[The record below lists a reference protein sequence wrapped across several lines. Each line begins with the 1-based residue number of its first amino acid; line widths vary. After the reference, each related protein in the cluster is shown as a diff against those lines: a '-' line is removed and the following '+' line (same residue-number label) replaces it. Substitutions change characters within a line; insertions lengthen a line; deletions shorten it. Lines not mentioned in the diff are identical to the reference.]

1 MEELLRQLREQHV
14 TVVETDTKLSDWLN
28 EDEFA
33 AMLGMMT
40 QWNRMCHGAGMKVV
54 WYYPSLE
61 VISPGGQYGPSFYK
75 AYPDWAQLSIKGE
88 PNYFF
93 GGVVFWVEAGN
104 ESVWL
109 SPNGPWR
116 EYYLDRVK
124 RIAATGADG
133 IWPDVPIYFSG
144 TAEWCDTSPW
154 ARAAFKADTGL
165 DIPDGEDWTDPHWR
179 RWIEW
184 RHRNLNQFLLD
195 IAAAGRSVNPD
206 FETFVETVTCDYQ
219 DATRIGLDGAYLRL
233 AEGITHVWE
242 VDAISD
248 STAMRNAK
256 EDDYICQISMY
267 KYCRA
272 ASGKKPAWAF
282 DYGLQEDDAQQVM
295 AEVLAAGCNPYEVK
309 IPEKTFGV
317 SAPMRTRMYGWVDA
331 HMARIFDATSL
342 ANVALYHSSPSR
354 NYTPQ
359 GEGSG
364 LFATTTKPAGV
375 EKWWSTVPEES
386 CYRKQWL
393 SEYRGMV
400 KMLVHAHIPFDVITS
415 PTFRAEDLEGYKLLL
430 LPDLEAVSDGEAAI
444 MRQFVQAG
452 GTIVIT
458 GPRPTSMNE
467 YGDSRPNYALA
478 DVLGFNKGSSVPE
491 SNRNSF
497 GSGAAYYFEDFLGG
511 EYLRQS
517 WRPAYDKV
525 VGAILE
531 SVTPIVTV
539 DGDRRIHVEARALG
553 GETIL
558 HLTNFIGV
566 TGEFSVVPTQIGVE
580 MLVPAGKQ
588 VQSVQVT
595 SPDHETPEPR
605 ALDFSAADGKVKFPV
620 DLRQY
625 SVVLINWQ

>member
-1 MEELLRQLREQHV
+1 MNPHGYRERYLARRLSRRQLLVRGSTAALGLVALGAAGCGPSEPAPKPSPSRVRVAPPAPAPTTSGGMSLWSRHALLANSAGLAEDPTVEEMEELLRSLREQHV

-33 AMLGMMT
+33 AMLGMVT
-40 QWNRMCHGAGMKVV
+40 QWNRMCHGAGLKVV

-75 AYPDWAQLSIKGE
+75 AYPEWAQLSIKGE

-109 SPNGPWR
+109 SRNGPWR
-116 EYYLDRVK
+116 EYYLARVK

-165 DIPDGEDWTDPHWR
+165 EIPDGEDWTDPHWR

-195 IAAAGRSVNPD
+195 IAAAGRSVNPE

-233 AEGITHVWE
+233 PDGITHVWE

-248 STAMRNAK
+248 STAMRNAR

-282 DYGLQEDDAQQVM
+282 DYGLQEDDAVQVM

-309 IPEKTFGV
+309 I
-317 SAPMRTRMYGWVDA
+317 
-331 HMARIFDATSL
+331 
-342 ANVALYHSSPSR
+342 
-354 NYTPQ
+354 
-359 GEGSG
+359 
-364 LFATTTKPAGV
+364 
-375 EKWWSTVPEES
+375 
-386 CYRKQWL
+386 
-393 SEYRGMV
+393 
-400 KMLVHAHIPFDVITS
+400 
-415 PTFRAEDLEGYKLLL
+415 
-430 LPDLEAVSDGEAAI
+430 
-444 MRQFVQAG
+444 
-452 GTIVIT
+452 
-458 GPRPTSMNE
+458 
-467 YGDSRPNYALA
+467 
-478 DVLGFNKGSSVPE
+478 
-491 SNRNSF
+491 
-497 GSGAAYYFEDFLGG
+497 
-511 EYLRQS
+511 
-517 WRPAYDKV
+517 
-525 VGAILE
+525 
-531 SVTPIVTV
+531 
-539 DGDRRIHVEARALG
+539 
-553 GETIL
+553 
-558 HLTNFIGV
+558 
-566 TGEFSVVPTQIGVE
+566 
-580 MLVPAGKQ
+580 
-588 VQSVQVT
+588 
-595 SPDHETPEPR
+595 
-605 ALDFSAADGKVKFPV
+605 
-620 DLRQY
+620 
-625 SVVLINWQ
+625 